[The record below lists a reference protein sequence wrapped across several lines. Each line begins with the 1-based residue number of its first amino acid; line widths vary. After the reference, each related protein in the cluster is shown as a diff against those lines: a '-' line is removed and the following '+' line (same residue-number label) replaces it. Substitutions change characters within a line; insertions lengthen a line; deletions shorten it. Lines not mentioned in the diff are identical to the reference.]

1 MQCVIITLCSM
12 KPFINNISVDCI
24 IFGFDSGRLNVLLT
38 KRELEDEKT
47 GNIIFT
53 DYTVQGHHVLE
64 GEHIDDAAR
73 RVLKDKTGFDNIY
86 LEQFHT
92 FGDPGRIQHERDKL
106 WISAKFPTVAAHVV
120 SVGYC
125 SLVDSTKVKP
135 DTQHQFTSWWPV
147 DKLPLLGYDHA
158 EMIARALDF
167 LRIKIQREPVGFELL
182 PEKFTLSQLQ
192 NLYEAIL
199 GVSLDRRNFRK
210 KVGQMKF
217 IIPLNE
223 KQKGVAHKPAQVF
236 IFSRDVYDRTKKEK
250 LDILV

>member
-1 MQCVIITLCSM
+1 
-12 KPFINNISVDCI
+12 
-24 IFGFDSGRLNVLLT
+24 
-38 KRELEDEKT
+38 
-47 GNIIFT
+47 
-53 DYTVQGHHVLE
+53 
-64 GEHIDDAAR
+64 
-73 RVLKDKTGFDNIY
+73 
-86 LEQFHT
+86 
-92 FGDPGRIQHERDKL
+92 
-106 WISAKFPTVAAHVV
+106 
-120 SVGYC
+120 
-125 SLVDSTKVKP
+125 
-135 DTQHQFTSWWPV
+135 
-147 DKLPLLGYDHA
+147 DHA